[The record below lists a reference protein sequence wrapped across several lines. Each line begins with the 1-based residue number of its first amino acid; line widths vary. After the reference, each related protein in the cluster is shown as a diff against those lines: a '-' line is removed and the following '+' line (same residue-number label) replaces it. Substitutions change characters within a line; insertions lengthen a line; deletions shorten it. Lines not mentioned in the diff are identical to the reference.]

1 MATLPNTHP
10 GKVLREEFLRP
21 LGITPYRLAKEIG
34 VPQTRVSGILAGKR
48 AISVDTAVR
57 LARYFGTTPQLW
69 LNLQVQFDLE
79 VRLCGSVVYDRI
91 APYAE
96 LAVRDYAARTRDLPE
111 SSITGAEALERLTRK
126 MATRQNIVDDET
138 LVRLDEAQ
146 RNPPTSDST

>member
-10 GKVLREEFLRP
+10 GEVLREEFLRP

-69 LNLQVQFDLE
+69 LNLQNHHDLE
-79 VRLCGSVVYDRI
+79 VAQVEAHERYDQI
-91 APYAE
+91 IPFAQTSAHAAP
-96 LAVRDYAARTRDLPE
+96 
-111 SSITGAEALERLTRK
+111 LTE
-126 MATRQNIVDDET
+126 ET
-138 LVRLDEAQ
+138 PR
-146 RNPPTSDST
+146 R